1 LKFLSSKKTNC
12 LQANSD
18 DAAVSG
24 TSKNNKELKRRKDKK
39 ETSTCGASFN
49 GLSAKYAYRERNI
62 A

>member
-1 LKFLSSKKTNC
+1 

-24 TSKNNKELKRRKDKK
+24 TSKNNKELRRQKDKK